1 MDQDWG
7 IRVRALHEFDA
18 LEIANADVDRLVEG
32 DYQRE
37 PIGDRYRIVVD
48 RTVGFVE
55 LDRIGS
61 VVVGKLVGDNWFVL
75 VDRGIA
81 VVQQK
86 FRVMVGV
93 RYYCIGLDID
103 FEMIDDVY
111 YPEQVI
117 AGVVVQLLMVIG
129 TLVQVAKQLVLNH
142 PVDDR
147 VFSDFLLP
155 PTFSVP
161 QSWPNLLVS
170 RYHQN
175 QFPLFHWREPLV
187 HDQESL

>member
-1 MDQDWG
+1 M
-7 IRVRALHEFDA
+7 HEFDA
-18 LEIANADVDRLVEG
+18 LEIANAGVDRLVG
-32 DYQRE
+32 DGYQRE

-81 VVQQK
+81 VQQQK

-111 YPEQVI
+111 YPV
-117 AGVVVQLLMVIG
+117 
-129 TLVQVAKQLVLNH
+129 N
-142 PVDDR
+142 
-147 VFSDFLLP
+147 
-155 PTFSVP
+155 
-161 QSWPNLLVS
+161 
-170 RYHQN
+170 
-175 QFPLFHWREPLV
+175 
-187 HDQESL
+187 

>member
-1 MDQDWG
+1 M
-7 IRVRALHEFDA
+7 
-18 LEIANADVDRLVEG
+18 
-32 DYQRE
+32 
-37 PIGDRYRIVVD
+37 
-48 RTVGFVE
+48 TVGVVE
-55 LDRIGS
+55 SDRIEVVGLDRIGS
-61 VVVGKLVGDNWFVL
+61 VVVGKLAGDNWFVL

-81 VVQQK
+81 VRQRK
-86 FRVMVGV
+86 CRVMVGV

-103 FEMIDDVY
+103 FEMIDDMY
-111 YPEQVI
+111 YPEQAI
-117 AGVVVQLLMVIG
+117 AGVVAQLLMVIG

-142 PVDDR
+142 PIDDR

-175 QFPLFHWREPLV
+175 QFPLFHWRAPSV
-187 HDQESL
+187 HD